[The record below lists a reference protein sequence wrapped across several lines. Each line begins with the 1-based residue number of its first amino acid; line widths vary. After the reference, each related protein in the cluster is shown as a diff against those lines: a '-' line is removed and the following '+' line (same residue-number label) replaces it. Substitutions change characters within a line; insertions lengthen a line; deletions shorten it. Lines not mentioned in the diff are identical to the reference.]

1 MEFLEVGGQVGSCPF
16 SQGHDPAL
24 AALPVSVTL
33 AGLSIPTSAMV
44 SAASSPILAAVSYMR
59 IRSMRFLRD
68 LASPVPHAVTTALGV
83 LLPEVVDGFARG
95 WFDTYAGRV
104 VAQRGQCRVFE
115 ARVVE
120 EHAHRR
126 HPQHDGAVR
135 VPALGPHPF
144 DPPAQARPV
153 EMPETDVA
161 ALRAFRGFEPSDV
174 GFQADAVRLDGLRRA
189 APHLG
194 SQWCS
199 QSRATRQKS
208 GSPELAAVFLALLMV
223 PPFPGPRV
231 RRRRRGPR
239 IRP

>member
-1 MEFLEVGGQVGSCPF
+1 
-16 SQGHDPAL
+16 
-24 AALPVSVTL
+24 
-33 AGLSIPTSAMV
+33 MV

-68 LASPVPHAVTTALGV
+68 LASPVPHAVSNALVCSSPRWSTGLRAGGLTRMPAASSPSAV
-83 LLPEVVDGFARG
+83 NAGCSRPAWSRNTRIVVILSMM
-95 WFDTYAGRV
+95 
-104 VAQRGQCRVFE
+104 
-115 ARVVE
+115 
-120 EHAHRR
+120 
-126 HPQHDGAVR
+126 VR
-135 VPALGPHPF
+135 SEYPRSVRIHST
-144 DPPAQARPV
+144 PPAQARPV

-174 GFQADAVRLDGLRRA
+174 GFQADAVRLDGLRRSS
-189 APHLG
+189 PRTLG

-199 QSRATRQKS
+199 RSLSARLAR
-208 GSPELAAVFLALLMV
+208 SPVHRSWRPFSLPCSWS